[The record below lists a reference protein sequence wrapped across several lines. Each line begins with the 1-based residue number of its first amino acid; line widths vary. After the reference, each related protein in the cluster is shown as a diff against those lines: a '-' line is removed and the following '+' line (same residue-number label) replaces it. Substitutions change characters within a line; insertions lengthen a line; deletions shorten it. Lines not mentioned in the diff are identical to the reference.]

1 MTETFDFFIDKS
13 KNNKNSNHIDINI
26 PYPIQCSNKEK
37 LSIKMIDFKYLN
49 NVYNISSALQNN
61 IITLRK
67 ERDTYNPTI
76 ISQERLPLNTIFFSN
91 SEPTTNLRTNVEL
104 FSINGVKQELTFTNY
119 KLTYFSPTIP
129 SNNASL
135 LINNIFIY
143 NNFTRQIT
151 NFTSPNNYFILE
163 TSTIQDMVITG
174 YSFSINNSASA
185 NTFSKTFSITI
196 EGSNDNIT
204 YTSIPKTS
212 SIGNDVVF
220 FEYLSTTTPYTTIE
234 TTNLYR
240 DLTNNQSYKYY
251 KISFQYSWSN
261 NLGLETF
268 TLSNLQLRYAPYN
281 LVLSSVPTPPL
292 NIQITIPEGFY
303 KSSTFIKTINDLLEP
318 HYIKATLSPLN
329 NKIELLNS
337 YVTQNIV
344 PLKYEIY
351 IDQSSTAIML
361 FNNENIKT
369 TYGINNDEIILE
381 KNILYIADNNI
392 NLTNFSKLI
401 ITSSLNFH
409 NKTHNEIVA
418 GSDNSTG
425 IGNILTCIDNDEIP
439 FSYIKYT
446 NHEMLQHKLGNKSIA
461 NIRFSFY
468 NEKSNE
474 IYLNDAFIHF
484 QIIKSKK

>member
-1 MTETFDFFIDKS
+1 MSETYSFYIDKA

-26 PYPIQCSNKEK
+26 PYPIIASNKEK

-76 ISQERLPLNTIFFSN
+76 MNEERLALNTTFFSN

-119 KLTYFSPTIP
+119 KLTYFSTTIP

-151 NFTSPNNYFILE
+151 NFTSPNSYFILE
-163 TSTIQDMVITG
+163 TSTIQDMVLTG
-174 YSFSINNSASA
+174 YSFAINNSASA
-185 NTFSKTFSITI
+185 NTFNKTFSITI

-204 YTSIPKTS
+204 YTTIPKTQPT
-212 SIGNDVVF
+212 GNDVIF
-220 FEYLSTTTPYTTIE
+220 LETLGNSTPYTSQ

-240 DLTNNQSYKYY
+240 NLTNNQSYKYH
-251 KISFQYSWSN
+251 KISFQYNWTN

-268 TLSNLQLRYAPYN
+268 TLSNLQFRYAPYN
-281 LVLSSVPTPPL
+281 LVLSNVTTTPL
-292 NIQITIPEGFY
+292 TIRMTIPEGFY
-303 KSSTFIKTINDLLEP
+303 KSSTFIKTINNLLEP
-318 HYIKATLSPLN
+318 HYIKATLSPLT
-329 NKIELLNS
+329 NKLELLNE
-337 YVTQNIV
+337 YVVQNVALPLTYV
-344 PLKYEIY
+344 PY

-361 FNNENIKT
+361 FSNQNIKT
-369 TYGINNDEIILE
+369 TYGIDNDEITLE
-381 KNILYIADNNI
+381 KDALYIADNNI

-401 ITSSLNFH
+401 ITTSLNFH
-409 NKTHNEIVA
+409 NKTHNEIVQ
-418 GSDNSTG
+418 GSSNATG
-425 IGNILTCIDNDEIP
+425 IGNILTCIDNDEVP

-446 NHEMLQHKLGNKSIA
+446 NHEMIQHKLGNKVLS
-461 NIRFSFY
+461 NIRLSFY
-468 NEKSNE
+468 NERSGE
-474 IYLNDAFIHF
+474 VHLSDAFIHF
-484 QIIKSKK
+484 QIVKSKK